1 MITAQNDAQIAERS
15 KLLTSFLSATL
26 DMFMPI
32 VKSATQGALE
42 NGQLKIENVS
52 ENLESYGLKKIQSVA
67 EKSTEMRT
75 TNVDTEFLLKMLGNY
90 SKSNLSGVKFAVRN
104 FRKKVW
110 SLTIATAL
118 TMCGVSYATSA
129 TFGLPLSKETDSCK
143 KHWHTSKVIE
153 VSHKQAYG
161 NTTCTGYDKIEITPK
176 ELLNSAVFNW
186 SRVVSMF
193 SLTGTELMYTR
204 GEEEVIDLMETYLDA
219 AEKSVKEE
227 FEVALIGDGTG
238 AGGRELIGLGG
249 AIPVIPNTG
258 VYGGIDRATVPNW
271 RTSTFNIT
279 NGDVSGFTTWD
290 STTARPIIERIALNR
305 SRNGRY
311 ADLLIADS
319 LSYQAISASFVA
331 HQRIVSERLGRLG
344 FAGLTYMTPAG
355 PVDIVAAG
363 GIGTVMPANTI
374 FGIDTQGLAIY
385 EFPDQAFVP
394 FHPGDGMRPINQDAV
409 AQGIVWSGQLVLE
422 NPLFSYRIITA

>member
-1 MITAQNDAQIAERS
+1 MAIVQDRNYRQ
-15 KLLTSFLSATL
+15 LLTAAVARRSREVQ
-26 DMFMPI
+26 DI
-32 VKSATQGALE
+32 VYNSTPLTRILRDQGR
-42 NGQLKIENVS
+42 I
-52 ENLESYGLKKIQSVA
+52 
-67 EKSTEMRT
+67 R
-75 TNVDTEFLLKMLGNY
+75 
-90 SKSNLSGVKFAVRN
+90 VKRAGGPELRIPVQFD
-104 FRKKVW
+104 K
-110 SLTIATAL
+110 L
-118 TMCGVSYATSA
+118 
-129 TFGLPLSKETDSCK
+129 
-143 KHWHTSKVIE
+143 
-153 VSHKQAYG
+153 QAQWF
-161 NTTCTGYDKIEITPK
+161 TGYDKIEITPK

-238 AGGRELIGLGG
+238 AGGREMIGLGG

-271 RTSTFNIT
+271 RTSTFNIP

>member
-1 MITAQNDAQIAERS
+1 MAIVQDRNYRQ
-15 KLLTSFLSATL
+15 LLTAAVARRSREVQDIVYNATPL
-26 DMFMPI
+26 TRILRDEGRI
-32 VKSATQGALE
+32 RVKRAGGPELRIPVQFDKL
-42 NGQLKIENVS
+42 
-52 ENLESYGLKKIQSVA
+52 
-67 EKSTEMRT
+67 
-75 TNVDTEFLLKMLGNY
+75 
-90 SKSNLSGVKFAVRN
+90 
-104 FRKKVW
+104 
-110 SLTIATAL
+110 
-118 TMCGVSYATSA
+118 
-129 TFGLPLSKETDSCK
+129 
-143 KHWHTSKVIE
+143 
-153 VSHKQAYG
+153 QAQWF
-161 NTTCTGYDKIEITPK
+161 TGYDKIEITPK

-227 FEVALIGDGTG
+227 FEVAMIGDGTG

-271 RTSTFNIT
+271 RTSTFNIP

-290 STTARPIIERIALNR
+290 STTARPIIERISLNR

-374 FGIDTQGLAIY
+374 FGIDTKGLALY
-385 EFPDQAFVP
+385 EFPDQSFVP

>member
-1 MITAQNDAQIAERS
+1 MAIVQDRNYRQ
-15 KLLTSFLSATL
+15 LLTAAVARRSREVQ
-26 DMFMPI
+26 DI
-32 VKSATQGALE
+32 VYNSTPLTRILRDQGR
-42 NGQLKIENVS
+42 I
-52 ENLESYGLKKIQSVA
+52 
-67 EKSTEMRT
+67 R
-75 TNVDTEFLLKMLGNY
+75 
-90 SKSNLSGVKFAVRN
+90 VKRAGGPELRIPVQFD
-104 FRKKVW
+104 K
-110 SLTIATAL
+110 L
-118 TMCGVSYATSA
+118 
-129 TFGLPLSKETDSCK
+129 
-143 KHWHTSKVIE
+143 
-153 VSHKQAYG
+153 QAQWF
-161 NTTCTGYDKIEITPK
+161 TGYDKIEITPK

-258 VYGGIDRATVPNW
+258 IYGGIDRATVPNW
-271 RTSTFNIT
+271 RTSTFNIP
-279 NGDVSGFTTWD
+279 NGDVAGFTTWD
-290 STTARPIIERIALNR
+290 STTARPIIERISLNR

-374 FGIDTQGLAIY
+374 FGIDTQGLSIY

>member
-1 MITAQNDAQIAERS
+1 MAIVQDRNYRQ
-15 KLLTSFLSATL
+15 LLTAAVARRSREVQ
-26 DMFMPI
+26 DI
-32 VKSATQGALE
+32 VYNSTPLTRILRDQGR
-42 NGQLKIENVS
+42 I
-52 ENLESYGLKKIQSVA
+52 
-67 EKSTEMRT
+67 R
-75 TNVDTEFLLKMLGNY
+75 
-90 SKSNLSGVKFAVRN
+90 VKRAGGPELRIPVQFD
-104 FRKKVW
+104 K
-110 SLTIATAL
+110 L
-118 TMCGVSYATSA
+118 
-129 TFGLPLSKETDSCK
+129 
-143 KHWHTSKVIE
+143 
-153 VSHKQAYG
+153 QAQWF
-161 NTTCTGYDKIEITPK
+161 TGYDKIEITPK

-271 RTSTFNIT
+271 RTSTFNIP

-344 FAGLTYMTPAG
+344 FTGLTYMTPAG

-363 GIGTVMPANTI
+363 GIGNVMPANTI